1 MKKIKIVNCNFHN
14 HVTVLISEQVLETWL
29 DHFPLAKLAKPEIQ
43 TNKKT
48 NKQNKNSKFW
58 FPQSDHKPC
67 HSPNFRTGFGIMIGP
82 FSSCEIG
89 KTWGLQNEK
98 KPYVK
103 WEKARK
109 PLSNGR
115 KWANYLPRYHVTELI
130 SEQVSDFCF
139 GHQKCP
145 FWEWEKA
152 TFTAFPHFR
161 KVTSGAPNKNL
172 RPVLKFR
179 LWRGYVVRNSLTFGY
194 WKVVFS
200 LFLILYRAFSQVR
213 KPHVLPISQEE
224 NGPIMIPKTVLKSG
238 LWRGR

>member
-1 MKKIKIVNCNFHN
+1 
-14 HVTVLISEQVLETWL
+14 
-29 DHFPLAKLAKPEIQ
+29 
-43 TNKKT
+43 
-48 NKQNKNSKFW
+48 
-58 FPQSDHKPC
+58 
-67 HSPNFRTGFGIMIGP
+67 MIGP
-82 FSSCEIG
+82 FFSCEIG
-89 KTWGLQNEK
+89 KTWGTENDK

-115 KWANYLPRYHVTELI
+115 KWANFLPRNHVTDLM
-130 SEQVSDFCF
+130 SEQVSDFRF
-139 GHQKCP
+139 GHRKWP

-152 TFTAFPHFR
+152 TFTAFPHSR
-161 KVTSGAPNKNL
+161 KGPSGAQNENL
-172 RPVLKFR
+172 RPVLTLG
-179 LWRGYVVRNSLTFGY
+179 LWRGYVVRNSLTFGH